1 MASSYG
7 LPQPH
12 PSNFVLPIPPDVI
25 HDADFDDVLLLK
37 LLSDLR
43 TLVVTPGSSL
53 VLPAQLIILLF
64 SYHDQLADKP
74 GTSIVAFFEFISI
87 LDDLH
92 DAFDFSAIPISS
104 SSFSV
109 ESSNELHANSRLS
122 DNIDSAISLLS
133 FSDLT
138 VMDDC
143 PVVAT
148 TLADDH
154 LAPSDF
160 RPPSIP
166 PVNVVT
172 YPSPNFSAP
181 RVSTPLLR
189 SSELL
194 PSAILGS
201 AFVSG
206 LPPSKSAVSAALSSP
221 PTVSVLPVCWETIKL
236 ELTVYVE
243 TLSMMSRVTCRMKL
257 HQKTAIIRMTD
268 AKRRK

>member
-12 PSNFVLPIPPDVI
+12 PSNFVLPIPPDVV

-43 TLVVTPGSSL
+43 TLVVAPGSSL

-64 SYHDQLADKP
+64 SYRDQLADKP

-109 ESSNELHANSRLS
+109 DSSNELHANSRLS
-122 DNIDSAISLLS
+122 DDIDSAISLLS
-133 FSDLT
+133 SSDLT
-138 VMDDC
+138 VMVDC
-143 PVVAT
+143 PDVVT
-148 TLADDH
+148 TLDDDH

-166 PVNVVT
+166 PVNLVT
-172 YPSPNFSAP
+172 DPSPNFSAP
-181 RVSTPLLR
+181 REICGFCCSFFATDCLRSPCPALWFFMCTCPLLFLLQFDR
-189 SSELL
+189 SDKQLGEL
-194 PSAILGS
+194 
-201 AFVSG
+201 
-206 LPPSKSAVSAALSSP
+206 
-221 PTVSVLPVCWETIKL
+221 
-236 ELTVYVE
+236 
-243 TLSMMSRVTCRMKL
+243 
-257 HQKTAIIRMTD
+257 
-268 AKRRK
+268 